1 MQVLSSG
8 SVEQAGATALLA
20 GQAESVP
27 STAGEKKGE
36 QDAVLLQL
44 GQLVDLL
51 EKYFHPSNEGRLVEC
66 LCAFLSYET
75 GW

>member
-1 MQVLSSG
+1 M
-8 SVEQAGATALLA
+8 
-20 GQAESVP
+20 P

-51 EKYFHPSNEGRLVEC
+51 EQYFHPSNEGRLVEC

>member
-1 MQVLSSG
+1 MLSSG
-8 SVEQAGATALLA
+8 SVEQAGAAALPV
-20 GQAESVP
+20 GQAESVH
-27 STAGEKKGE
+27 TAAAGSE

-51 EKYFHPSNEGRLVEC
+51 EQYFHPSNEGRSVEC
-66 LCAFLSYET
+66 LFLPDNM